1 MSVPELFYSPAGRQ
15 DGQRRLQDL
24 HRVLALVEGANYSPI
39 GKKTAKL
46 PGDSHLLFGS
56 DLGLPFENGAACRFN
71 ERNASSSSFLSRSF
85 SFSAFSNR

>member
-1 MSVPELFYSPAGRQ
+1 LT
-15 DGQRRLQDL
+15 
-24 HRVLALVEGANYSPI
+24 